1 MQLQGLTIPRVLL
14 PPAREMKK
22 GRGTV
27 FTVPPS
33 LPSRLVGQLLPW
45 PAPLD
50 LRPPRDA
57 SPPFLPATRASSLV
71 NSCAVPFWCAARPPF
86 AAIARCACGSIAA
99 NPRGVL
105 RMLLVLRDSPPPSL
119 RPLIPSALL
128 PPPTAPLLLR
138 SSILSSWLLRSSAI
152 MGLLPR
158 NSSLMTPLL
167 DVQAS
172 GRNFVG
178 RENRRQTLHCGFLP
192 FSHVCERL
200 C

>member
-1 MQLQGLTIPRVLL
+1 MQLQGR
-14 PPAREMKK
+14 
-22 GRGTV
+22 TV
-27 FTVPPS
+27 STEKTTGHGFHRAPVRFRPGW
-33 LPSRLVGQLLPW
+33 VGQLLPG
-45 PAPLD
+45 PPLD

-105 RMLLVLRDSPPPSL
+105 RMLLVLRDSPTPSL
-119 RPLIPSALL
+119 RPLIPPL
-128 PPPTAPLLLR
+128 PLPTPLLLLR

-152 MGLLPR
+152 IGLLPR
-158 NSSLMTPLL
+158 ISSSMKPLL

-172 GRNFVG
+172 GRNFGG
-178 RENRRQTLHCGFLP
+178 REKHRQSRGLWISSLLA
-192 FSHVCERL
+192 RL
-200 C
+200 